1 MTWNY
6 SGDPSKNTKDEVR
19 FLIGDTCEKDKL
31 VDDEEID
38 FALGQFSVTSL
49 ASALVLR
56 SLASKFSRMVTT
68 KVGDISRN
76 CSDMAK
82 AFAAQADVLDPD
94 GQTIGGK
101 IVLPSFGGLSLAEK
115 EVLESN
121 DDAVQPSFSKGMDD
135 IPGGPE
141 DIVGPTNSGDL
152 DGTT

>member
-6 SGDPSKNTKDEVR
+6 SGDPAKNAKDEVR
-19 FLIGDTCEKDKL
+19 FLIGDTCESDKL
-31 VDDEEID
+31 VQDEEID
-38 FALGQFSVTSL
+38 FALGQFAETAL

-68 KVGDISRN
+68 KVGDVSRN
-76 CSDMAK
+76 CSDLAK

-115 EVLESN
+115 ETLKEN
-121 DDAVQPSFSKGMDD
+121 DDAVQPDFSRGMDD

-141 DIVGPTNSGDL
+141 DIVGPTSNSGEY
-152 DGTT
+152 